1 MTNFCERQQQS
12 WVMCR
17 GLSIECCSPE
27 KARISRTAMAPCL
40 QHTRVEE
47 PQAVETAVVQ
57 NLKWKSVFTQAGESS
72 SLGAETSSFDVI
84 YSGGVLNA
92 ATFILKEILNL
103 PPKKVL
109 ASDSQGRQYV

>member
-1 MTNFCERQQQS
+1 MVFFSVTNNFYAQ
-12 WVMCR
+12 
-17 GLSIECCSPE
+17 GLGRSETKS
-27 KARISRTAMAPCL
+27 ML
-40 QHTRVEE
+40 QPKVSLR
-47 PQAVETAVVQ
+47 
-57 NLKWKSVFTQAGESS
+57 KSVFTQAGESS